1 LESTGDNEI
10 SMIHGYKIGSKL
22 GREVILLIQFFPV
35 NVRFRILC
43 LLEGMGYGALQ
54 RKGMHENYSVV
65 QVAKIID
72 QMQQESEEIKRIS
85 SDKPG

>member
-1 LESTGDNEI
+1 
-10 SMIHGYKIGSKL
+10 MIHGYKIGSKL

-54 RKGMHENYSVV
+54 RTEMQENYSVV
-65 QVAKIID
+65 HQVAKIID
-72 QMQQESEEIKRIS
+72 QMQQESQEIKRIS
-85 SDKPG
+85 FDKPG